1 VALELPI
8 AVQAMVVAT
17 TSLAVRDFQTAAAVA
32 VAVVQEMQLVALVV
46 PA

>member
-32 VAVVQEMQLVALVV
+32 VAVAQAVAAALVV
-46 PA
+46 LA